1 MEAGT
6 ARGPSGRPPTIRLT
20 VTRPG
25 ALGDLRTTV
34 VHVGDVGGPQA
45 LPEGPVTIMFTDIEG
60 STALRTSL
68 GDAEADALFAQHDE
82 LIRAQIAEH
91 RGQDLHAALG
101 DGFLAVFVS
110 TKRAVSCAVGIQK
123 ALDAFNH
130 QRSGAPLRVRI
141 GLNTGEVAQVDGQI
155 SGEAVHAAA
164 RVCSAA
170 DGGHVLVADVTRQLA
185 GTIPE
190 VSYRDTG
197 EHELKGFPSPWRL
210 WEVLWVHE
218 SAPKA
223 VPFVGREDQL
233 GLLRARLAS
242 TIDGHGGTVL
252 VGGEPGVGKT
262 ALVRQLIAEAEKR
275 GALAVFGRCYESE
288 GSVAYSPF
296 VEMLE
301 QALSIMPPDV
311 VLEDMGESAPEVAR
325 MVPELRRRFPEI
337 PEAIDLPPEQQR
349 RYFFNAVAS
358 FISRGAE
365 RFPLL
370 LVMDD
375 VHWADEPTL
384 LMVEHIASLIGDRR
398 ILAIGTYRDVELEM
412 SRPLAA
418 SLERMVRAQTVERV
432 HLGRFDGGGVARMI
446 EALSGRTPPDSVVQA
461 VYSETEGNPFFVGEV
476 YRHFVEEGRVF
487 DANGE
492 FRADLRIDE
501 LDVPESVRLVVGRRL
516 ERLGPEAQK
525 ALAAGAVIGRAF
537 PFQLLDAVSDLST
550 DALLDVVDDAETA
563 QVLVSEERDGEV
575 VFSFA
580 HELIRQTL
588 LSGLSALRR
597 QRIHLAVAD
606 AIESL
611 DPDAAMSRAQEVADH
626 LMKAG
631 AAADRDRLVARLVT
645 AAEQAMNGAAF
656 ESTLRL
662 TEDATT
668 LIAADDHARL
678 GALHEL
684 RGRAFRALGSLA
696 ECLAAWNQ
704 SAAEHIE
711 AGDVGAAGRVLWQ
724 MGISQIW
731 LGQMEEAFVTYE
743 RAQRVLGDAPVP
755 ERLLVSGGLSAL
767 LSFGGLY
774 DLAVSTAEEALVV
787 AGDAAT
793 DRGLGS
799 LHWARSVAAW
809 NFGQMGIAMDRGLVG
824 IEYLRRSTD
833 AWTLADALTW
843 TSFPFIWSGQP
854 AKGRELA
861 AEGEDLAAKIGHVG
875 TQALAMRMVALA
887 SSAMEPDLDRFEQ
900 VAADELVMLESVNS
914 PWVALTHAWIAAGHV
929 LRGRLDQAL
938 HHADE
943 SIRLMPPSSWTG
955 LGEGC
960 KMTVFAALGD
970 HDRFVEMLDD
980 PAFTLPE
987 ADGPNPAGVQ
997 FRFHGA
1003 LVAVAALG
1011 NAQRAAQLL
1020 PLARSAPAAY
1030 PTSGFDLM
1038 ITERLVGALAL
1049 VAGEL
1054 DEAEQRLKEAD
1065 RVAREAP
1072 NRMDQPN
1079 VDYWM
1084 AQLLLA
1090 RGRPDERDEAIR
1102 RATAARDE
1110 FARRQSPP
1118 FLSRAEALLAELLST

>member
-1 MEAGT
+1 
-6 ARGPSGRPPTIRLT
+6 
-20 VTRPG
+20 
-25 ALGDLRTTV
+25 
-34 VHVGDVGGPQA
+34 
-45 LPEGPVTIMFTDIEG
+45 MFTDIEG

-68 GDAEADALFAQHDE
+68 GDGETDALFAQHDE

-91 RGQDLHAALG
+91 RGYDQHAALG

-110 TKRAVSCAVGIQK
+110 TKRAVACAVGIQK
-123 ALDAFNH
+123 ALDDFNR
-130 QRSGAPLRVRI
+130 QRGSAPLRVRI
-141 GLNTGEVAQVDGQI
+141 GLNTGEVAQSDGQI
-155 SGEAVHAAA
+155 SGEAVHAAS

-197 EHELKGFPSPWRL
+197 EHDLKGFPDPWRL
-210 WEVLWVHE
+210 WEVLWVRE

-223 VPFVGREDQL
+223 PPFVGRDDQL
-233 GLLRARLAS
+233 EVLRGRLAS
-242 TIDGHGGTVL
+242 TMDGHGGMVL

-262 ALVRQLIAEAEKR
+262 ALVRQIITEAERR

-288 GSVAYSPF
+288 GSVGYSPF

-301 QALSIMPPDV
+301 QALSLMPPDV
-311 VLEDMGESAPEVAR
+311 ILEDMGDSAPEVAR
-325 MVPELRRRFPEI
+325 MLPELRRRFPEI
-337 PEAIDLPPEQQR
+337 PEAVDLPPEQQR

-358 FISRGAE
+358 FLSRGAE

-370 LVMDD
+370 LVLDD

-384 LMVEHIASLIGDRR
+384 LLMEHIASLVGDRR
-398 ILAIGTYRDVELEM
+398 ILGIGTYRDVELEM

-418 SLERMVRAQTVERV
+418 SLERMVRAQTLERV
-432 HLGRFDGGGVARMI
+432 QLARFDTAGVARMI
-446 EALSGRTPPDSVVQA
+446 EALSGRTPPDTVVQA
-461 VYSETEGNPFFVGEV
+461 VFSETEGNPFFVGEV

-487 DANGE
+487 DANGD
-492 FRADLRIDE
+492 FRTDLEIDE
-501 LDVPESVRLVVGRRL
+501 LEVPESVRLVVGRRL

-537 PFQLLDAVSDLST
+537 PFRLLEAVSDLSP

-563 QVLVSEERDGEV
+563 HVLVSEERDGEV

-597 QRIHLAVAD
+597 QRVHLAVAD

-611 DPDAAMSRAQEVADH
+611 DPSAATSRAQEIATH

-631 AAADRDRLVARLVT
+631 AAADGDRLVERLVSASE
-645 AAEQAMNGAAF
+645 AAMRAAAF

-662 TEDATT
+662 TDDATT
-668 LIAADDHARL
+668 IVADDDHALL
-678 GALHEL
+678 GMLYEL
-684 RGRAFRALGSLA
+684 RGGAFRALGSLE
-696 ECLAAWNQ
+696 ECLEAWNR
-704 SAAEHIE
+704 SADEHVA
-711 AGDVGAAGRVLWQ
+711 AGQAGAAGHVLWQ
-724 MGISQIW
+724 MGISQMW
-731 LGQMEEAFVTYE
+731 LGQMQEAFVTYG
-743 RAQRVLGDAPVP
+743 RAQQVIGDAPVS

-774 DLAVSTAEEALVV
+774 DLAESTAEDALAAV
-787 AGDAAT
+787 GDLAD

-799 LHWARSVAAW
+799 VHWSRSVTAW
-809 NFGQMGIAMDRGLVG
+809 NFGQMDAAIERGLLAVDH
-824 IEYLRRSTD
+824 LRKSTD

-843 TSFPFIWSGQP
+843 TSFPYIWSGQP
-854 AKGRELA
+854 AKGLELA
-861 AEGEDLAAKIGHVG
+861 AEGEALAAKIGHVG
-875 TQALAMRMVALA
+875 TQALAMRMAALA
-887 SSAMEPDLDRFEQ
+887 SSATDPDLDRFER
-900 VAADELVMLESVNS
+900 VAADELVMMESVSS
-914 PWVALTHAWIAAGHV
+914 PWVALTHTWIGAGHL
-929 LRGRLDQAL
+929 LRGRFDQAL

-943 SIRLMPPSSWTG
+943 SIRLMPPSAWTG
-955 LGEGC
+955 LGESC
-960 KMTVFAALGD
+960 KIMVFAATGD
-970 HDRFVEMLDD
+970 ASRYVELLDD

-987 ADGPNPAGVQ
+987 ADAPSPAGVH

-1011 NAQRAAQLL
+1011 DTERAAQLL
-1020 PLARSAPAAY
+1020 PLARNAPATY
-1030 PTSGFDLM
+1030 PVSGFDLM
-1038 ITERLVGALAL
+1038 IAERIVGAVAL

-1054 DEAEQRLKEAD
+1054 DEAERWLTEAD
-1065 RVAREAP
+1065 RVARESP

-1084 AQLLLA
+1084 ARLLLA
-1090 RGRPDERDEAIR
+1090 RGRSDDREEAVR

-1110 FARRQSPP
+1110 FADRASPP
-1118 FLSRAEALLAELLST
+1118 FVGRAKALLAELQTA